1 MAIMLP
7 SELATLLGVL
17 GFDWPQSNED
27 NLMEFGQ
34 AWLDFGGEL
43 GDILGEADANAA
55 QAWTDQI
62 GKDIDAFKA
71 WWESED
77 GPADVLDNG
86 SIGAMIA
93 GVGLIICSIIVLVL
107 KIMVLVQL
115 VILAVQIAIA
125 IAQAAVTF
133 GASLLQVPIFQQLA
147 RTVVGNLMQEA
158 VFKLLEA

>member
-7 SELATLLGVL
+7 SELAGLLGVL

-27 NLMEFGQ
+27 NLMDFGQ
-34 AWLDFGGEL
+34 VWMDFGSEL
-43 GDILGEADANAA
+43 SEIAGEAGGNAA

-62 GKDIDAFKA
+62 GKDIDAFKT

-77 GPADVLDNG
+77 GPASILDSG
-86 SIGAMIA
+86 SIGAMIG

-107 KIMVLVQL
+107 KIMVIVQL

-147 RTVVGNLMQEA
+147 RTVVGNLIQEA
-158 VFKLLEA
+158 IFKLMEA

>member
-7 SELATLLGVL
+7 SELSGLLGIL

-27 NLMEFGQ
+27 NLMTFGE
-34 AWLDFGGEL
+34 AWMQFGDDLSGLGGEAN
-43 GDILGEADANAA
+43 ENAA
-55 QAWTDQI
+55 SAWTDQI
-62 GKDIDAFKA
+62 GQDIEAFKT

-77 GPADVLDNG
+77 GPAHILDNG
-86 SIGAMIA
+86 SVGAMIA
-93 GVGLIICSIIVLVL
+93 GVGLIICSVIVLVL
-107 KIMVLVQL
+107 KIMVIVQL

-133 GASLLQVPIFQQLA
+133 GASLLQVPVFQQIA

-158 VFKLLEA
+158 VFKLLDA